1 MTNICREQNSTNQRQ
16 NVKKFLKIWPISAEN
31 WIRPMNVKANHILMN
46 WQPMSHEWIS
56 NNALDLVK
64 FVIRKR
70 FWSEE
75 KQEVD
80 KEVDAVEMNDT
91 RTSGNQGKPLPLEAK
106 IALATWLGVAGLV
119 TIVGNGIVR
128 GWFPKKDL

>member
-1 MTNICREQNSTNQRQ
+1 
-16 NVKKFLKIWPISAEN
+16 
-31 WIRPMNVKANHILMN
+31 MNVKANYILTN

-56 NNALDLVK
+56 NNTLDLVK

-106 IALATWLGVAGLV
+106 IALATWV
-119 TIVGNGIVR
+119 
-128 GWFPKKDL
+128 